1 MILFGA
7 AEVMTGFT
15 HEFFGISTA
24 LGMISTFLASGIGT
38 LYAVAGLLVLTM
50 QKWAAALALGC
61 LVFVV
66 VGRAA
71 LVVTGLF
78 PLDSFEQTFSI
89 TVGTGTAAFFGIYIG
104 SQWRAFR

>member
-7 AEVMTGFT
+7 AEVITGFT
-15 HEFFGISTA
+15 HRFFGISTA
-24 LGMISTFLASGIGT
+24 LSAISTFLASGIGT

-50 QKWAAALALGC
+50 QKWAASLSLAC

-66 VGRAA
+66 VGRIA

-78 PLDSFEQTFSI
+78 PLDSFEQTFAI
-89 TVGTGTAAFFGIYIG
+89 TVGTGIAASFGIYIG
-104 SQWRAFR
+104 WKWRAFR